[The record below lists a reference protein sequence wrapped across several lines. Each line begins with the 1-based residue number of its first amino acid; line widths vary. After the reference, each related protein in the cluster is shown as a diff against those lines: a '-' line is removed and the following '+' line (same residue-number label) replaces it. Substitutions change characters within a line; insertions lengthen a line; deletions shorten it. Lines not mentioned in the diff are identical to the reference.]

1 MWKLTKVAAVAAAL
15 AAAVAA
21 HAGEVEVLHYWT
33 SGGEAKSAAELK
45 KMMQAKGHTWRD
57 FAVAGGGGDSAMTVL
72 KSRVISGN
80 PPSAAQVKGPA
91 IQEWASEGVL
101 GNMDALAKSEKWDEA
116 LPKVVADVMKYKG
129 NYVAAPVNVHRVNWM
144 WANPEVLKK
153 AGVSGM
159 PKTWDEFMATCRKI
173 EDAGYIPI
181 LMNISVFSDWCTDLF
196 FDQLYNNLLPGID
209 LVRDPKREAYLQG
222 YLDWDEICFLHDR
235 GYFKPDGLDIPAAL
249 RHAMEHRGSL

>member
-116 LPKVVADVMKYKG
+116 LPKVVADV
-129 NYVAAPVNVHRVNWM
+129 
-144 WANPEVLKK
+144 
-153 AGVSGM
+153 
-159 PKTWDEFMATCRKI
+159 I
-173 EDAGYIPI
+173 
-181 LMNISVFSDWCTDLF
+181 
-196 FDQLYNNLLPGID
+196 
-209 LVRDPKREAYLQG
+209 
-222 YLDWDEICFLHDR
+222 
-235 GYFKPDGLDIPAAL
+235 
-249 RHAMEHRGSL
+249 